1 MNKLGLQKHLSYDI
15 KENFNKSIQYSQGC
29 IKQMLTL

>member
-1 MNKLGLQKHLSYDI
+1 MNELALQKHLSYDI

-29 IKQMLTL
+29 IKQMLTF